1 MNNKKSNGQIV
12 TPEEAMRKCF
22 VSMSKNCLELRPKLT
37 YYGALSGKLCLLTV
51 LMITSASLYGI
62 YDLSQYEGII
72 FTSLELLFFCILM
85 YLIQWA
91 LATRITR
98 LSNIV
103 FNRKTQGCFAY
114 FNNEKYIN
122 DVNDVVISGGAKT
135 MISMYR
141 HDKNGMTITQNI
153 EIDDEWNVQ
162 QISNYI
168 QEFIRSGHK
177 NLPIPAECEWND
189 FANVSISLSPYQ
201 ALRHYAPWPFSGKIA
216 DPIEKMLKIYM
227 WPIYTFILFP
237 ISMFLSLLW
246 YPFTKIF
253 NIKPHS
259 VPGEAYEGDDS
270 IRVTPEMAAKGIRP

>member
-22 VSMSKNCLELRPKLT
+22 VSMSKSCLEIRPRET
-37 YYGALSGKLCLLTV
+37 YYGALSSRLFLPMALIANTAC
-51 LMITSASLYGI
+51 LYGVYI
-62 YDLSQYEGII
+62 TYQDTDATIPSLITI
-72 FTSLELLFFCILM
+72 FSCILAFLLEWI
-85 YLIQWA
+85 LIS
-91 LATRITR
+91 RITM

-103 FNRKTQGCFAY
+103 FNRKTQECFAY
-114 FNNEKYIN
+114 FNNKKYIS

-141 HDKNGMTITQNI
+141 HDKKGMTTTQNI

-201 ALRHYAPWPFSGKIA
+201 ALRHYAPWPFSGKIS